1 MRTIEII
8 RWFVFINIL
17 FFILTQ
23 CEVNNKIDY
32 RVIRVENGW
41 GYELFCKDRI
51 IIHQEI
57 IPVIEGNSPFL
68 SRSDARKTGKLA
80 LYKLS
85 TGKIPAITR
94 RDLDSLEIAYP

>member
-8 RWFVFINIL
+8 RGIVIINIL
-17 FFILTQ
+17 FLILTQ
-23 CEVNNKIDY
+23 CQVNNKIDY
-32 RVIRVENGW
+32 RVIRVEKGW
-41 GYELFCKDRI
+41 GYELFSKDRI
-51 IIHQEI
+51 IIHQEN

-68 SRSDARKTGKLA
+68 SRHDARKTGKLT

-94 RDLDSLEIAYP
+94 QDLDSLGIAYP